1 MAGSAWSNQ
10 VVSVLIVQSGCNFQ
24 GLFMYSPTIGAGNLI
39 ASLAAAAGTDPYGNA
54 YPAGFTTG
62 LNTSTQLQLASVA
75 GVGELNFL
83 LNNANLTNGQLLSGI
98 TGNLAT
104 LEIAGP
110 QNNTATFKDFTIL
123 EFHSSDGISTLADL
137 SMFYV
142 PSGGAAV
149 NVGFFDANQWV
160 FSRSNILLKATN
172 QVTLGNTGN
181 CAWLDGVQNFI
192 LPAGGGPF
200 INGESFHTVSAASGT
215 TGLLSGAI
223 AMRVKKMPWNA
234 IWMDMEFSWTA
245 TVATTFTFGSLPDA
259 TYYPN
264 VARHF
269 PFDVTGTP
277 TAVGSDN
284 PRIFVPTSG
293 GIQVL
298 VPASTGGGTG
308 GASFMYPTN

>member
-10 VVSVLIVQSGCNFQ
+10 VVSVLIIQSGGTFQ
-24 GLFMYSPTIGAGNLI
+24 GLFMYSPVIGAGNLVG
-39 ASLAAAAGTDPYGNA
+39 SWAAAAGTDPYGNA
-54 YPAGFTTG
+54 YPAG
-62 LNTSTQLQLASVA
+62 LQA
-75 GVGELNFL
+75 GKATDTAQV
-83 LNNANLTNGQLLSGI
+83 QLLPSG
-98 TGNLAT
+98 
-104 LEIAGP
+104 
-110 QNNTATFKDFTIL
+110 
-123 EFHSSDGISTLADL
+123 
-137 SMFYV
+137 
-142 PSGGAAV
+142 SGGAARV
-149 NVGFFDANQWV
+149 AFPIPGLSLSNTPNMAAGVVGSFADLVFSGPALAAAGFRDWVQLLAFSNDGVSTAGRMEFRYIDDLSNVSILGSYDNTGWTLNANVLFGLSGNVGWANGIQQ
-160 FSRSNILLKATN
+160 FL
-172 QVTLGNTGN
+172 
-181 CAWLDGVQNFI
+181 
-192 LPAGGGPF
+192 LPASGGPF

-223 AMRVKKMPWNA
+223 TMRVKKMPWNA

-245 TVATTFTFGSLPDA
+245 TAATTFTFGSLPDS